1 MKLSKALGYHEDTKL
16 LIIHADDAGLS
27 HAQNR
32 GTIETLENGVVNSYS
47 IMTPCPWFYE
57 MAKFAKNNP
66 HHDHGV
72 HLTLT
77 CEWNHFKFGP
87 VLSQREVP
95 SLVDENGYFFKD
107 RQSLIKKAR
116 IEDLRKEL
124 RAQVDRA
131 LDFGLQP
138 SHLDSHMYSLGA
150 SKEFLDL
157 YREIGETYKL
167 PILLNAELI
176 NQVSGINTEGLD
188 LGKTPYV
195 DQIYLG
201 KFEIYNKGD
210 LASYYAKSL
219 QNLKPGL
226 NMILIHP
233 AFDDPEMK
241 SITRDHPNFG
251 SEWRQIDLDFF
262 TSPVCK
268 NVLKDERIKLIT
280 WKAIKDVIYSE
291 NSNLIRN

>member
-1 MKLSKALGYHEDTKL
+1 MKLSKTLGYHEDAKL

-27 HAQNR
+27 HAENR
-32 GTIETLENGVVNSYS
+32 ATIEALENGVVNSYS

-57 MAKFAKNNP
+57 MANFAKNNL
-66 HHDHGV
+66 HYDHGV

-87 VLSQREVP
+87 VLSTKEVP
-95 SLVDENGYFFKD
+95 SLVDKHGYFFKD
-107 RQSLIKKAR
+107 RHSLINKAK

-167 PILLNAELI
+167 PILLNGKLI
-176 NQVSGINTEGLD
+176 NQVSGINPEELD

-201 KFEIYNKGD
+201 NFEIYNKGD
-210 LASYYAKSL
+210 LASYYTQSL

-226 NMILIHP
+226 NVILIHP

-241 SITRDHPNFG
+241 SITIDHPNFG

-268 NVLKDERIKLIT
+268 DILKDAHIKLIT
-280 WKAIKDVIYSE
+280 WKEIKDLIYAE
-291 NSNLIRN
+291 NSNLKRN